1 MHTEGIELFVASA
14 AALIA
19 GPLLY
24 HLAGRSRAA
33 VAVVH
38 ASVVLAILALV
49 VLHILPECVEV
60 AGWVALIAAGVG
72 LLAPALVEHRV
83 HAALAERPSRV
94 HRVAIGV
101 ALLALL
107 LHAFTDGMAFL
118 GHHGHGHAHSH
129 DGVNGLGLAV
139 VLHRLPEGA
148 ALFWLL
154 RGFGW
159 RAIGGAVTLVIG
171 ATLAGFLLGDH
182 VLEAAGGAGVA
193 LFQAFV
199 AGVLLE
205 VIVHR
210 HHAGHASPA
219 HREA

>member
-1 MHTEGIELFVASA
+1 MHAEGIELFVASA

-60 AGWVALIAAGVG
+60 AGWVALVAAGVG
-72 LLAPALVEHRV
+72 LLAPALVGHRV
-83 HAALAERPSRV
+83 HAALAERPTGV

-101 ALLALL
+101 ALVALV

-118 GHHGHGHAHSH
+118 GDHGHAHSH
-129 DGVNGLGLAV
+129 EGVNGLGLAV

-159 RAIGGAVTLVIG
+159 RAIAGAVTLVIG
-171 ATLAGFLLGDH
+171 ATLAGFVLGDH

-210 HHAGHASPA
+210 HHAGHTSPA

>member
-1 MHTEGIELFVASA
+1 MHAEGIELFVASA

-60 AGWVALIAAGVG
+60 AGWVALVAAGVG
-72 LLAPALVEHRV
+72 LLAPALVGHRV
-83 HAALAERPSRV
+83 HAALAERPTGV

-101 ALLALL
+101 ALVALV

-118 GHHGHGHAHSH
+118 GDHGHAHSH
-129 DGVNGLGLAV
+129 EGVNGLGLAV

-159 RAIGGAVTLVIG
+159 RAIAGAVTLVIG
-171 ATLAGFLLGDH
+171 ATLAGFVLGDH
-182 VLEAAGGAGVA
+182 VLEAAGGGGVA

>member
-1 MHTEGIELFVASA
+1 MHAEGIELFVASA

-60 AGWVALIAAGVG
+60 AGWVALVAAGVG
-72 LLAPALVEHRV
+72 LLAPALVGHRV
-83 HAALAERPSRV
+83 HAALTERPTGV

-101 ALLALL
+101 ALVALV

-118 GHHGHGHAHSH
+118 GDHGHAHSH
-129 DGVNGLGLAV
+129 EGVNGLGLAV

-159 RAIGGAVTLVIG
+159 RAIAGAVTLVIG
-171 ATLAGFLLGDH
+171 ATLAGFVLGDH